1 MAPRSK
7 NLRPSAGTTV
17 ACARAFAVM
26 AFAIFFAFPFH
37 QAEPAR
43 AGSNRTTL
51 FPQLRAG
58 QKLSYLIRTRSKK
71 NVRTESHVVNPSGP
85 QDSQADAQWIVNVE
99 ILDVQPQSTHAVIHA
114 RSQLLDVNVSK
125 APKDAAPST
134 AESPAN
140 SSEKFVE
147 FTILPSGRIDSIRN
161 IDSMFPE
168 QRDAW
173 QQWLRQFAIA
183 AAFPRDGVKRGQSWK
198 STEPE
203 QAPSPIDRLEWQK
216 NVTYVRDE
224 PCAPVQ
230 LTDFGEA
237 QPAKSE
243 SDTCAVVLT
252 QATLKQKSPL
262 KDTTPGDY
270 KLRDLHT
277 SGSAAGSNETI
288 SYISLRTGLVTRVTE
303 NAKQSMDVIIAKA
316 DNSNQIRYTITAAS
330 HTELLLLASPGARP

>member
-1 MAPRSK
+1 MALRSK
-7 NLRPSAGTTV
+7 NSRRSAGITV
-17 ACARAFAVM
+17 TRGM
-26 AFAIFFAFPFH
+26 AFAAMSFAILLTLTFH
-37 QAEPAR
+37 RAEPVR
-43 AGSNRTTL
+43 AASNRITL

-58 QKLSYLIRTRSKK
+58 QKLSYLIQTRSKK

-99 ILDVQPQSTHAVIHA
+99 ILEVRPQDTHAVIHA
-114 RSQLLDVNVSK
+114 RSQLLDVSASK
-125 APKDAAPST
+125 NPKVATPST
-134 AESPAN
+134 AEPPAN

-147 FTILPSGRIDSIRN
+147 FTILPGGRIDSIKN

-216 NVTYVRDE
+216 KTTYVRDE
-224 PCAPVQ
+224 PCSPVQ
-230 LTDFGEA
+230 LTGSGEA
-237 QPAKSE
+237 QPAKSV

-252 QATLKQKSPL
+252 QATLKQKSAL

-270 KLRDLHT
+270 RLRDLHT

-303 NAKQSMDVIIAKA
+303 NAKQSMDVIIAKSG
-316 DNSNQIRYTITAAS
+316 NSNQIRYTITAAS
-330 HTELLLLASPGARP
+330 HTELLLLASPGAHP